1 MVLQGDLFQLAIAD
15 IVAVV
20 AQAVNSQD
28 TLDEGGRMLVHG
40 VDVKLHEQLL
50 GALFP
55 HIVYRQ
61 IDQEVVVGLAHLQE
75 ALTPFYILHEEGG
88 IAPDAVGRTHVDGSI
103 ELPPWPRVVLG
114 GIAGAMEED
123 MIDTCSKHQ
132 VEVGF
137 HLRQRGA
144 EVLC

>member
-1 MVLQGDLFQLAIAD
+1 M
-15 IVAVV
+15 
-20 AQAVNSQD
+20 
-28 TLDEGGRMLVHG
+28 
-40 VDVKLHEQLL
+40 
-50 GALFP
+50 
-55 HIVYRQ
+55 YRQ

-75 ALTPFYILHEEGG
+75 TLTPFYVLHEEGSV
-88 IAPDAVGRTHVDGSI
+88 APDAVGRTHVDGSI
-103 ELPPWPRVVLG
+103 ELPPWPWVVLG